1 MAKVKI
7 EAAQRAATLAIKV
20 ACSISDEKLYSVV
33 RGIFG
38 ELERLLLPPG
48 QRLLTSAAEA
58 SLELHMR
65 ALELGAER
73 TFIAAGEAV
82 CVDVEKALRKLIT
95 SPAYRLATPS
105 FDGSHVFL
113 WLSEYTYPHSA
124 RVSVPAPAPHPH
136 RTCTASA
143 PHLHRTRTRTAHRLQ
158 RLFTYSTY

>member
-1 MAKVKI
+1 MTQKHRAHRTRTAHAPHTHRSLGFSLKPSLTERCALSQEAIFDMAKVKI
-7 EAAQRAATLAIKV
+7 EEAQRAATLAIKV
-20 ACSISDEKLYSVV
+20 ACSISDEKLNSVV

-105 FDGSHVFL
+105 FDGSHKILVL
-113 WLSEYTYPHSA
+113 REYTM
-124 RVSVPAPAPHPH
+124 
-136 RTCTASA
+136 
-143 PHLHRTRTRTAHRLQ
+143 
-158 RLFTYSTY
+158 